1 MIKLLGVGLLFFLLF
16 LLQKKIYRSLWNK
29 NLTVDISFA
38 REHIFE
44 GEESELKE
52 IIQNKKK
59 LPLPMLKVKFK
70 TDRHLLFG
78 NNMEGAGTTD
88 QFYRKFLL

>member
-52 IIQNKKK
+52 II
-59 LPLPMLKVKFK
+59 
-70 TDRHLLFG
+70 
-78 NNMEGAGTTD
+78 
-88 QFYRKFLL
+88 